1 MNNTKRKIL
10 TGVIAA
16 VVCFTMILGSFG
28 AILGTAFGIL
38 SNEDLINAI
47 NNGSL
52 YLGDGV
58 NLSNITLNGGNI
70 TNVAEDGYNAV
81 SSNEIADKK
90 ADYNQYNKPY
100 YSTTYADGATASVE
114 LTYTNSTTKYTT
126 SYTVDYVSDGHANF
140 GDPNVD
146 IEANTLYYFT
156 TNIKSS
162 VSNQDEPALRN
173 TMAVKNASSLVWA
186 LDTAANIYAAG
197 SKLDATIFA
206 DGLLGG
212 KTVYGVCINQVLLR
226 TEAGGNIT
234 LIGRDFNGNGYVDD
248 QPVQIDANGDGTK
261 EWFYEKIV
269 LSGSTAFQAFDSS
282 AREKDINN
290 SNTYVS
296 NIPGQAYPLIRMVGE
311 YNATD
316 ANLKCQLIISGADLR
331 NNFNNTNGGKPDD
344 TSKRYNEAND
354 VTCGGGAIYLASA
367 SANGKGRNSDSAT
380 YGMFKNVVIT
390 NTRFSHC
397 GSIRGGAVMVGKNFY
412 CPQGVLDFSYSDFTY
427 CYTAYYSYGYT
438 GYSRFATLSGDG
450 GAVCFYQDDTHADA
464 QWFHKNPSLIY
475 IAKVDF
481 TGATFTYC
489 YAMRSGG
496 ALHFGGYYYNKKNNP
511 SGAAANAGTDTYN
524 VQLYGHKEYEIGTRI
539 DELLL
544 DHCSFYG
551 CGAGWQIA
559 NPPMDANDN
568 VLDGASFILTNA
580 ADVLTIAEGNSIFTN
595 MLSELGITTIAAGA
609 TTNATNSAL
618 YTMRGISDT
627 TNTAQADIRWMQCYD
642 GNSSNN
648 NDSIW
653 KRYESGNTT
662 YNTNKARRT
671 WNSWF
676 NILDTRIYGG
686 AINGG
691 AINANCRIAKITI
704 SNSTFEY
711 CAADNNGSAMY
722 MDDYFAC
729 PNMTFSNC
737 LFENNLCTVS
747 NREGGGM
754 VADTGT
760 VRATG
765 IAAAN
770 ITFDKCSFLYNCNM
784 GNGAVYLNINNTYDY
799 DTDNGVTNSAYKKY
813 YVTDPGTEVNDSVF
827 FGNFAHDSGAAI
839 FCSGVMDINS
849 STFAH
854 NFTNAGQGGAI
865 TFKTYSRGGI
875 IVSATEAQMRL
886 DPDVA
891 DGDADGN
898 TIICNNMVGTGSN
911 SATSGG
917 GGIAIIVDHS
927 VSVGDRDAS
936 RTGSGN
942 YKTYPYSFDFELGGV
957 LVFNNHSNNAGGG
970 ILYRVTNENNTGKD
984 VNAWVYNKSITL
996 DTGHI
1001 FNNDALQYGGGVAVR
1016 DEYSLLKDISLATI
1030 SGANVCG
1037 NETGT
1042 VGGGIYLYVKN
1053 GKIDMTGGN
1062 ILANVAKENGGGV
1075 VIENTPV
1082 VNISGGQIGSTEY
1095 TYPNVV
1101 LTTDASTFT
1110 NTGVKIAG
1118 GNKAGG
1124 VGGGIYI
1131 LNTASASSFINKN
1144 TAVNMTGGLVEG
1156 NIATSDG
1163 GGLYMVRPNDN
1174 TTYGKITF
1182 NMSEPGAGAATDG
1195 GASAFGFVG
1204 NTAVQGG
1211 GIYISSGKVDNDTY
1225 RYTATI
1231 NGGAVNKN
1239 VTSSYGGGMFITGK
1253 SLVQLNGGSVNEN
1266 ESGNNGGGI
1275 YINANSEFNMTGG
1288 QLSGN
1293 KTTAMGGGLY
1303 TYNANANVDGG
1314 SIASNTAAT
1323 NGGGACVRGGA
1334 TLTMSGGNI
1343 ATNTATSGNGGGI
1356 YIDGSGNTTT
1366 IKVPSDG
1373 ITTLN
1378 VAVWTEALGT
1388 THKIGNKADTMVS
1401 AFKTFLKDDLGY
1413 TMSALDLNF
1422 EYFDSNDYSGADN
1435 AAKNEN
1441 AVKDMAAKFPN
1452 GSLHVIVGG
1461 AANIY
1466 NTQVPRLGSTPTY
1479 DKWYTANISDT
1490 AKFQLS
1496 SAYHESGSNR
1506 TVAPL
1511 TVSSPAS
1518 HGGSYD
1524 TYMSKI
1530 SVLAELFYRFV
1541 LNSSTYS
1548 ATTASTINSKYSH
1561 LAPESKTIAG
1571 DGSKAVLTAGNIAG
1585 NTALAGNGGGVCC
1598 ENAASVKMNA
1608 TSATTY
1614 PVIDGNTAKNGGGVA
1629 VIEGSDLTM
1638 QGGYVINNKA
1648 VGTST
1653 GQNEGKYSTHL
1664 KHSSNG
1670 GVGGG
1675 IYVANEYKAELN
1687 GSLPSDK
1694 ATFTISLKND
1704 DDVAVNTGI
1713 YLNNAQFA
1721 ADDVFA
1727 NAYGTQLNVPA
1738 FDQMTVKDN
1747 AGKPT
1752 GWFEDYANGEPR
1764 YYVGLRGNKS
1774 VTSAALATA
1783 TSVERYDTAS
1793 AAGRYTYEAWITEA
1807 SMVANRAADNTS
1819 EPTHYI
1825 NDENAYVCVTLGAYV
1840 VYDGNLTI
1848 TKVVTGTVDT
1858 EQVFVF
1864 HVKRLL
1870 DQYGNEA
1877 SDVNLF
1883 VTINVNSSGT
1893 GSVKI
1898 SSLPLGTYE
1907 VTEITEWS
1915 WRYSVTKTAI
1925 SATQG
1930 TVSDTSATAND
1941 AIVKFEMLPVDADE
1955 GLCNDPKI
1963 TFTNKLTKTPWLDG
1977 NSQKVVNTAA
1987 GEAAITKKE
1996 VAFANFKREETLI

>member
-28 AILGTAFGIL
+28 AIIGAAFGIL

-70 TNVAEDGYNAV
+70 TDVAKDGYDAV

-90 ADYNQYNKPY
+90 ADYNQYNKPFYPDTALGTSATVNSVAYTVEHATGAHTIFGVDNVHLGDGNYKKNYIY
-100 YSTTYADGATASVE
+100 YVSGNVKSNYRGADEPSQRNTLFIDNGYSLVLAMDTAEKLVADGSILSADV
-114 LTYTNSTTKYTT
+114 
-126 SYTVDYVSDGHANF
+126 
-140 GDPNVD
+140 
-146 IEANTLYYFT
+146 
-156 TNIKSS
+156 
-162 VSNQDEPALRN
+162 
-173 TMAVKNASSLVWA
+173 
-186 LDTAANIYAAG
+186 
-197 SKLDATIFA
+197 FA
-206 DGLLGG
+206 DGLLAG
-212 KTVYGVCINQVLLR
+212 KTVYGVCLNQVLLVSSANSSL
-226 TEAGGNIT
+226 TI
-234 LIGRDFNGNGYVDD
+234 LGRDFNNNKYIDD
-248 QPVQIDANGDGTK
+248 VPVQVTVGTATY
-261 EWFYEKIV
+261 WFYEKFVI
-269 LSGSTAFQAFDSS
+269 SGSTAFQAFDSS
-282 AREKDINN
+282 AREKYINN
-290 SNTYVS
+290 SSTYVS

-331 NNFNNTNGGKPDD
+331 NNFNSKNGGTPDD
-344 TSKRYNEAND
+344 TSKRYNAAND
-354 VTCGGGAIYLASA
+354 VTCGGGAIYLASD
-367 SANGKGRNSDSAT
+367 SANGAGRTSST

-427 CYTAYYSYGYT
+427 CYTAYFSYGYT
-438 GYSRFATLSGDG
+438 GYSRFVTLSGDG
-450 GAVCFYQDDTHADA
+450 GAVCFYQDDTHPDA

-511 SGAAANAGTDTYN
+511 SGAAANAGTDKYN

-559 NPPMDANDN
+559 NPPMDANGN

-580 ADVLTIAEGNSIFTN
+580 ADVLPIAEGNSIFTN

-642 GNSSNN
+642 GNSSNDN
-648 NDSIW
+648 TSNW
-653 KRYESGNTT
+653 KIYASGNAT

-671 WNSWF
+671 WNRWV

-711 CAADNNGSAMY
+711 CAADNNGSVMY
-722 MDDYFAC
+722 MEDYFAC
-729 PNMTFSNC
+729 PDMTFSNC

-747 NREGGGM
+747 NRDGGTM
-754 VADTGT
+754 IADTGT

-765 IAAAN
+765 ISAAN

-784 GNGAVYLNINNTYDY
+784 GNGALYLNINNTYDY

-839 FCSGVMDINS
+839 FCSGVMDVNS

-854 NFTNAGQGGAI
+854 NFTNSGQGGAI

-891 DGDADGN
+891 EGDADGN
-898 TIICNNMVGTGSN
+898 TIVCNNMVGTGPN

-917 GGIAIIVDHS
+917 GGIAVIVDHS
-927 VSVGDRDAS
+927 VSVGDRSKGTAGQITS
-936 RTGSGN
+936 GS

-970 ILYRVTNENNTGKD
+970 ILYRVTNENNTGKA

-996 DTGHI
+996 DKGHI

-1016 DEYSLLKDISLATI
+1016 DEYSLLKDISKATI

-1037 NETGT
+1037 NEAGT

-1053 GKIDMTGGN
+1053 GKIDMTGGHV
-1062 ILANVAKENGGGV
+1062 LANTATTHGGG
-1075 VIENTPV
+1075 IMIQNTPV

-1101 LTTDASTFT
+1101 LTSAASTFT
-1110 NTGVKIAG
+1110 NTGIKIAG

-1131 LNTASASSFINKN
+1131 LNEISASTFIDKN

-1163 GGLYMVRPNDN
+1163 GGLYMVRPTDN

-1182 NMSEPGAGAATDG
+1182 TMSEPGSGAATDG

-1211 GIYISSGKVDNDTY
+1211 GIYISSGNVDNDAY

-1231 NGGAVNKN
+1231 NGGAINKN
-1239 VTSSYGGGMFITGK
+1239 VTSSYGGGMFITGM

-1334 TLTMSGGNI
+1334 VLTVSGGNFS
-1343 ATNTATSGNGGGI
+1343 TNTATSGNGGGI
-1356 YIDGSGNTTT
+1356 YIDGSGSTST

-1373 ITTLN
+1373 ITILN
-1378 VAVWTEALGT
+1378 VAVWTQAVGADA
-1388 THKIGNKADTMVS
+1388 KIGSKADTMVS
-1401 AFKTFLKDDLGY
+1401 KFKTFLEKDLGY

-1422 EYFDSNDYSGADN
+1422 EYFDSSKYSGADN

-1511 TVSSPAS
+1511 TVSSPAL

-1561 LAPESKTIAG
+1561 LAPVSKTIAG
-1571 DGSKAVLTAGNIAG
+1571 DGSKAVLTAGTIAG
-1585 NTALAGNGGGVCC
+1585 NVAANGFGGGVGC
-1598 ENAASVKMNA
+1598 ENNASVKMNA

-1653 GQNEGKYSTHL
+1653 GTVKENNKDVISTHMQ
-1664 KHSSNG
+1664 HSANG

-1675 IYVANEYKAELN
+1675 IYVANAYKAELN
-1687 GSLPSDK
+1687 GSLPDGDNM
-1694 ATFTISLKND
+1694 ATFTISLTND
-1704 DDVAVNTGI
+1704 KGVKVQTGI

-1747 AGKPT
+1747 GGKPT

-1764 YYVGLRGNKS
+1764 YYKGLIGNET

-1793 AAGRYTYEAWITEA
+1793 AAGRYTYEAWITKA
-1807 SMVANRAADNTS
+1807 SMDANRAVDNTS
-1819 EPTHYI
+1819 NPTHYI
-1825 NDENAYVCVTLGAYV
+1825 NDKNAYVCVTLGAYV

-1848 TKVVTGTVDT
+1848 TKDIDGTVDT
-1858 EQVFVF
+1858 EQVFLF

-1877 SDVNLF
+1877 SDVNIF
-1883 VTINVNSSGT
+1883 VTINGE
-1893 GSVKI
+1893 GSVTI

-1907 VTEITEWS
+1907 VTEMTEWS

-1925 SATQG
+1925 SATRG
-1930 TVSDTSATAND
+1930 TVSDDSATAND
-1941 AIVKFEMLPVDADE
+1941 AIVEFEIIPIDVETGA
-1955 GLCNDPKI
+1955 CNDPKI

-1977 NSQKVVNTAA
+1977 NSPKVVNTAGA
-1987 GEAAITKKE
+1987 TKATFGE
-1996 VAFANFKREETLI
+1996 VAYTNFKREETLI